1 MCGKWK
7 LTISVTDLMLRIGA
21 VQHTF
26 TCVRTY
32 PGTHTRTHIHTHM
45 HTHMHRKQ
53 GLGGCPSETILWK
66 LFLHRKKSM
75 KANGD
80 LASNSRVGYP
90 G

>member
-26 TCVRTY
+26 TCVHTY
-32 PGTHTRTHIHTHM
+32 PGTHTHIHTHM

-53 GLGGCPSETILWK
+53 GLGGVLVKPFCGNYFFTE
-66 LFLHRKKSM
+66 KKSM